1 MRYELN
7 EERTSILHKHVAS
20 LMMCHFAI
28 SEECQACRTF
38 LDLVHT
44 TGASRQ
50 LTLAAKSAAEK
61 IENELSDTDDE
72 INLQILAAA
81 RFTSAMA
88 WSENLDGAEQR
99 KAVGLNVK
107 SGSVWN
113 PENRRWEIGSRQGV
127 SNTGVSTWKPVE
139 KIDFSEVVAAAWG
152 RVLKF
157 RAQTEVEV

>member
-1 MRYELN
+1 MRYNLN

-61 IENELSDTDDE
+61 IENELFDTDDE

-99 KAVGLNVK
+99 KAVGVSVK
-107 SGSVWN
+107 PGSVWN
-113 PENRRWEIGSRQGV
+113 VENQRWEAPRQGV
-127 SNTGVSTWKPVE
+127 SNTGVSTWKPVA
-139 KIDFSEVVAAAWG
+139 KIDFSEVVAAAWD